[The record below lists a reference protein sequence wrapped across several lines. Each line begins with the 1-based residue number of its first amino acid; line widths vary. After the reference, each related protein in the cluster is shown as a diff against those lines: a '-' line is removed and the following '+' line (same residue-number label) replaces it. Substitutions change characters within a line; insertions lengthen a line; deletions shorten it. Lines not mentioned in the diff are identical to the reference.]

1 MPRPVHSR
9 SALSRP
15 ALSRRARIG
24 AATVTA
30 LVAGTAVFGIGQA
43 TADHAVPRTDKEIP
57 NLTQVQDKIK
67 AYYGDTV
74 TADGEHYASAD
85 SNYAR
90 QVRGIEAKARA
101 YLSKALAKHDKDG
114 GKGDGKGGGK
124 DGRKARP
131 AIVLDMDDT
140 TLLTYNYELKVG
152 FHYTPESQD
161 KYLESTDMDP
171 VFGMNRLVNWARSK
185 GAEVFFIT
193 GRKESQREWSVRN
206 LKNVGYDVALDRKH
220 VYLKNKENPP
230 AYLPCGATC
239 TTVEY
244 KSGTRKYIESL
255 GYDIVANFG
264 DQHSDL
270 NGGASGRAFKLPN
283 PMYYLP

>member
-1 MPRPVHSR
+1 MPRLP
-9 SALSRP
+9 RP
-15 ALSRRARIG
+15 LLPRRARAG
-24 AATVTA
+24 AAVTA
-30 LVAGTAVFGIGQA
+30 VLVAGTAAFGVGQA
-43 TADHAVPRTDKEIP
+43 TAEHSVPRTDKEIP

-74 TADGEHYASAD
+74 TADGQHYASPH

-90 QVRGIEAKARA
+90 QVRGIEARA
-101 YLSKALAKHDKDG
+101 DRYLDRVLGESAKPAAHG
-114 GKGDGKGGGK
+114 GHGPHKK
-124 DGRKARP
+124 P

-140 TLLTYNYELKVG
+140 TLLTYNFELQIG
-152 FHYTPESQD
+152 FAFDEKAQD

-171 VFGMNRLVNWARSK
+171 VFGMDTLVNRARAK
-185 GAEVFFIT
+185 GAEVFFLT
-193 GRKESQREWSVRN
+193 GRKEAQRDWSTRN
-206 LKNVGYDVALDRKH
+206 LKNVGYDVPLDRGH

-230 AYLPCGATC
+230 AYLPCGAHC

-244 KSGTRKYIESL
+244 KSGTRRHIESL

-264 DQHSDL
+264 DQYSDL
-270 NGGASGRAFKLPN
+270 AGGAAEKTFKLPN

>member
-1 MPRPVHSR
+1 MPRPDRLR
-9 SALSRP
+9 SGRLRP
-15 ALSRRARIG
+15 ALSRRARLG
-24 AATVTA
+24 AATVAA

-43 TADHAVPRTDKEIP
+43 TAEHSVPRTDKEIP

-74 TADGEHYASAD
+74 TADGEHYASPH

-90 QVRGIEAKARA
+90 QVHGIEAKART
-101 YLSKALAKHDKDG
+101 YLDKALARQAQA
-114 GKGDGKGGGK
+114 GK
-124 DGRKARP
+124 KAKP

-140 TLLTYNYELKVG
+140 TLLTYNYELQVG
-152 FHYTPESQD
+152 FAFTPQSQD
-161 KYLESTDMDP
+161 KYLEHTDMDP
-171 VFGMNRLVNWARSK
+171 VFGMNRLVNWARDK

-193 GRKESQREWSVRN
+193 GRKEAQRDWSVRN
-206 LKNVGYDVALDRKH
+206 LKNVGYGVPLDRTH
-220 VYLKNKENPP
+220 VYLKDKEHPP
-230 AYLPCGATC
+230 AYLPCGSTC

-244 KSGTRKYIESL
+244 KSGTRKHIESL

-264 DQHSDL
+264 DQYSDL
-270 NGGASGRAFKLPN
+270 QGGYANRTFKMPN

>member
-1 MPRPVHSR
+1 MPRPDRFR
-9 SALSRP
+9 SGRLRP
-15 ALSRRARIG
+15 ALSRRARLG
-24 AATVTA
+24 AATVAA

-43 TADHAVPRTDKEIP
+43 TAEHSVPRTDKEIP

-74 TADGEHYASAD
+74 TADGEHYASPH

-90 QVRGIEAKARA
+90 QVRGIEAKART
-101 YLSKALAKHDKDG
+101 YLDKALDRQARAGKKAK
-114 GKGDGKGGGK
+114 
-124 DGRKARP
+124 P

-152 FHYTPESQD
+152 FAFTPQSQD
-161 KYLESTDMDP
+161 AYLEHTDMDP
-171 VFGMNRLVNWARSK
+171 VFGMNRLVNWARDK

-193 GRKESQREWSVRN
+193 GRKEAQRDWSVRN
-206 LKNVGYDVALDRKH
+206 LKNVGYGVPLDRTH
-220 VYLKNKENPP
+220 VYLKDKEHPP
-230 AYLPCGATC
+230 AYLPCGSTC

-244 KSGTRKYIESL
+244 KSGTRKHIESL

-264 DQHSDL
+264 DQYSDL
-270 NGGASGRAFKLPN
+270 QGGYGNRTFKMPN

>member
-1 MPRPVHSR
+1 MPRPDRFR
-9 SALSRP
+9 SGRLRP
-15 ALSRRARIG
+15 VLSRRARLG
-24 AATVTA
+24 AATVAA
-30 LVAGTAVFGIGQA
+30 LVAGTAVFGVGQA
-43 TADHAVPRTDKEIP
+43 TAEHSVPRTDKEIP

-74 TADGEHYASAD
+74 TADGEHYASPH

-90 QVRGIEAKARA
+90 QVRGIEAKART
-101 YLSKALAKHDKDG
+101 YLDKALARQARA
-114 GKGDGKGGGK
+114 GK
-124 DGRKARP
+124 KAKP

-140 TLLTYNYELKVG
+140 TLLTYNYELQVG
-152 FHYTPESQD
+152 FAFTPQSQD
-161 KYLESTDMDP
+161 KYLEHTDMDP
-171 VFGMNRLVNWARSK
+171 VFGMNRLVDRARDK

-193 GRKESQREWSVRN
+193 GRKEAQRDWSVRN
-206 LKNVGYDVALDRKH
+206 LKNVGYDVPLDRTH
-220 VYLKNKENPP
+220 VYLKDKEHPP

-244 KSGTRKYIESL
+244 KSGTRKHIESL

-264 DQHSDL
+264 DQYSDL
-270 NGGASGRAFKLPN
+270 QGGYANRTFKLPN

>member
-1 MPRPVHSR
+1 MPRPDRFR
-9 SALSRP
+9 SGRLRP
-15 ALSRRARIG
+15 ALSRRARLG
-24 AATVTA
+24 ATTVAA

-43 TADHAVPRTDKEIP
+43 TAEDSVPRTDKEIP

-74 TADGEHYASAD
+74 TADGQHYASPH

-101 YLSKALAKHDKDG
+101 YLDRALDRQARA
-114 GKGDGKGGGK
+114 GKKT
-124 DGRKARP
+124 RP

-140 TLLTYNYELKVG
+140 TLLTYNYELQVG
-152 FHYTPESQD
+152 FAFTPQSQD
-161 KYLESTDMDP
+161 KYLEHTDMDP
-171 VFGMNRLVNWARSK
+171 VFGMNRLVNRARDK

-193 GRKESQREWSVRN
+193 GRKEAQRDWSVRN
-206 LKNVGYDVALDRKH
+206 LKNVGYGVPLDRTH
-220 VYLKNKENPP
+220 VYLKDKEHPP
-230 AYLPCGATC
+230 AYLPCGSTC

-244 KSGTRKYIESL
+244 KSGTRKHIESL

-264 DQHSDL
+264 DQYSDL
-270 NGGASGRAFKLPN
+270 DGGYAHRTFKMPN

>member
-1 MPRPVHSR
+1 MRRPDR
-9 SALSRP
+9 FRP
-15 ALSRRARIG
+15 ALSRRARLG
-24 AATVTA
+24 AATVAA
-30 LVAGTAVFGIGQA
+30 LVTGTAVFGIGQA
-43 TADHAVPRTDKEIP
+43 TAEHSVPRTDKEIP

-74 TADGEHYASAD
+74 TADGEHYASPK

-101 YLSKALAKHDKDG
+101 YLTKALAEHA
-114 GKGDGKGGGK
+114 KGDGRAK
-124 DGRKARP
+124 P

-140 TLLTYNYELKVG
+140 TLLTYNYELQVG

-161 KYLESTDMDP
+161 KYLETTDMDP
-171 VFGMNRLVNWARSK
+171 VFGMNRLVKWAHDK

-193 GRKESQREWSVRN
+193 GRKESQRDWSVRN
-206 LKNVGYDVALDRKH
+206 LKNVGYDVTLDRKH

-230 AYLPCGATC
+230 PYLPCGAGC
-239 TTVEY
+239 TTIEY
-244 KSGTRKYIESL
+244 KSGTRKHIESL
-255 GYDIVANFG
+255 GYNIVANFG
-264 DQHSDL
+264 DQYSDL
-270 NGGASGRAFKLPN
+270 SGGAGDRTFKLPN

>member
-1 MPRPVHSR
+1 MPRPDR
-9 SALSRP
+9 FRPGRLRP
-15 ALSRRARIG
+15 ALSRRTRLG
-24 AATVTA
+24 ATTVAA

-43 TADHAVPRTDKEIP
+43 TAEHSVPRTDKEIP

-74 TADGEHYASAD
+74 TADGQHYASPH

-90 QVRGIEAKARA
+90 QVRGIEAKART
-101 YLSKALAKHDKDG
+101 YLDKALARQARA
-114 GKGDGKGGGK
+114 GKKT
-124 DGRKARP
+124 RP

-140 TLLTYNYELKVG
+140 TLLTYNYELQVG
-152 FHYTPESQD
+152 FAFTPQSQD
-161 KYLESTDMDP
+161 TYLEHTDMDP
-171 VFGMNRLVNWARSK
+171 VFGMNRLVNRARDK

-193 GRKESQREWSVRN
+193 GRKEAQRDWSVRN
-206 LKNVGYDVALDRKH
+206 LKNVGYGVPLDRTH
-220 VYLKNKENPP
+220 VYLKDKEHPP
-230 AYLPCGATC
+230 AYLPCGSTC

-244 KSGTRKYIESL
+244 KSGTRKHIESL

-264 DQHSDL
+264 DQYSDL
-270 NGGASGRAFKLPN
+270 DGGYAHRTFKMPN